1 MPRTMTLLSLAGFDP
16 SGGAGLLL
24 DLAVFRRLGFH
35 GAGVMTALTFQNTR
49 RVLGVRSVA
58 RRDVE
63 AQYRALRGDIPWSG
77 LKVGMI
83 GSPENLA
90 FIARVLAENGRLP
103 RVVDPVLRSSSGA
116 RLLERAAASR
126 FLASLRGRASVITPN
141 IAEAAVLSGRR
152 IRGLDDARPAARAI
166 FEATG
171 VPCLIKGGHGQGPV
185 VDLLYDGRSDKV
197 FVHKRLTAD
206 VHGTGCY
213 LSAALLAFLARGND
227 LERACGLAIRLT
239 VRAMQESVRPGRGR
253 RIMDPNQQVKK
264 KSTLDL

>member
-1 MPRTMTLLSLAGFDP
+1 MPRTRTLLSLAGFDP
-16 SGGAGLLL
+16 SGGAGLIL
-24 DLAVFRRLGFH
+24 DLAVFRGLGFH

-49 RVLGVRSVA
+49 GVQGVRSLP

-63 AQYRALRGDIPWSG
+63 AQYRALRDDLPWSG

-90 FIARVLAENGRLP
+90 FIGRVLAGNGRLP
-103 RVVDPVLRSSSGA
+103 RVIDPVLRSSSGA
-116 RLLERAAASR
+116 RLLERTAVSR
-126 FLASLRGRASVITPN
+126 FLASIRGRASVITPN
-141 IAEAAVLSGRR
+141 IAEAAVLSGRH
-152 IRGLDDARPAARAI
+152 IRGLDDARRAARAI

-185 VDLLYDGRSDKV
+185 VDLLYDGRTDKV

-206 VHGTGCY
+206 VHGTGCF
-213 LSAALLAFLARGND
+213 LSAALLAFLAGGRD

-239 VRAMQESVRPGRGR
+239 VRAMRESIRPGRGR
-253 RIMDPNQQVKK
+253 RIMAVNR
-264 KSTLDL
+264 